1 MRDNCQAYGADRR
14 RSAPREGLALLQGL
28 LICGRCGKRMTVRYH
43 SRRGQLVPDY
53 MCQREGIEHGEPVCQ
68 HVPGAAIDDKVG
80 ELLVEALTPV
90 TIDVALAVQGELQ
103 TRLEEA
109 DRLRQQQVE
118 RARYEAELARRR
130 YLRVDPD
137 HRLVADS
144 LEADWNAKLKL
155 VAEAQESCDR
165 QRSEDRRLIDERQR
179 AAILALSTT
188 FPQLW
193 RDPATPDRER
203 KRMVRLLLED
213 VTLVREDHQL
223 AVHVRFKGGA
233 ARSIQLPLPQRSW
246 EQRQTNPEVVT
257 TIDRLL
263 NHHPYPEI
271 AAKLNEAGSH
281 SGEGLPFTARIVAR
295 IQRSYGLASRY
306 DRLRQAGMLTVE
318 EIAKVLGIHPQ
329 SVTKWNRAGLL
340 RGHAFNG
347 KNDCLYEPPGD
358 NAPQKAHGVKLSK
371 RAAARAFALQ
381 GAQEAQ
387 YEA

>member
-1 MRDNCQAYGADRR
+1 M
-14 RSAPREGLALLQGL
+14 
-28 LICGRCGKRMTVRYH
+28 
-43 SRRGQLVPDY
+43 
-53 MCQREGIEHGEPVCQ
+53 
-68 HVPGAAIDDKVG
+68 
-80 ELLVEALTPV
+80 
-90 TIDVALAVQGELQ
+90 
-103 TRLEEA
+103 
-109 DRLRQQQVE
+109 RQQQVE

-137 HRLVADS
+137 NRLVADS

-155 VAEAQESCDR
+155 VAEAQDSCDR
-165 QRSEDRRLIDERQR
+165 QRSEDRKMVDEQQR
-179 AAILALSTT
+179 AAVKALSTT

-193 RDPATPDRER
+193 RDPSTPDRER